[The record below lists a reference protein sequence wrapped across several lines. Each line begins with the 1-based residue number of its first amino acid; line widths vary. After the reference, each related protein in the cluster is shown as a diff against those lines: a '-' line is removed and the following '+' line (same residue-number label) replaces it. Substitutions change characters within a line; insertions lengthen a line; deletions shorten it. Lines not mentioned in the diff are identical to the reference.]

1 MNKTKRRFITGFASS
16 AVLAVTAIAPAIAG
30 SKNDDGEERGDTF
43 TSVESFLLFFVTP
56 VAFIALTTVFVYAPS
71 WMAKAKSSARGGFL
85 DDPTL
90 SDHASNSKA
99 LGK

>member
-1 MNKTKRRFITGFASS
+1 MHRFIASS
-16 AVLAVTAIAPAIAG
+16 ASTAILAVTAIAPAIAG

-43 TSVESFLLFFVTP
+43 TTVESFLLFFVIP
-56 VAFIALTTVFVYAPS
+56 VAFIALTAVLVYAPS

-90 SDHASNSKA
+90 SDYTSNSKA
-99 LGK
+99 ITK